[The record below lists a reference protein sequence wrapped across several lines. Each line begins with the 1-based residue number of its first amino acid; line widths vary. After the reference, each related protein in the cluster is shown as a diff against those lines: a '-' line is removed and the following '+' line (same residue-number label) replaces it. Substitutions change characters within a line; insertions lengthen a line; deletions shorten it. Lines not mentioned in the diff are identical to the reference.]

1 MMYTLLLWFV
11 NGAVAAICGTVFVLW
26 ALTFDHADL
35 FAFAISLAVFMPIAI
50 PFEVGISY
58 FIAYCLGFVIF
69 CIAVYAL
76 FCKLSV
82 EPEPESE
89 PESEPI
95 RCTWEEFFR
104 SVDQNLP
111 LPVFPTVE
119 EDVAVEESVTVEES
133 VAVEK
138 NRISALRYFSF
149 RYLWNE
155 APSL

>member
-1 MMYTLLLWFV
+1 MYTLLLWFA
-11 NGAVAAICGTVFVLW
+11 NGAVAAICVTVFALW
-26 ALTFDHADL
+26 ALTFDHADA
-35 FAFAISLAVFMPIAI
+35 FAFTIMLAVFMPIAN

-89 PESEPI
+89 SEPEPEPI

-119 EDVAVEESVTVEES
+119 EDAAVEESVIVEES

-138 NRISALRYFSF
+138 NHISRYFSF